1 MEYRRFTQLLNREK
15 VSLFS
20 LLDLKKLFP
29 QEMKDALKN
38 QVCGWQKKGWV
49 RRLKKGLYE
58 LRYPEEKTLPD
69 LYIANKLYEPSY
81 VSLQT
86 ALSYY
91 SLIPEVAMQVTS
103 VSTKATRRFENA
115 YGVFTY
121 RTIKKSLFF
130 GYQLVLVQGEKVKM
144 AEPEKAFTDMIYFFL
159 REKRPLNEE
168 SVRWNLSQ
176 VKKLDQKKLFVYA
189 KKYNKKT
196 EATVKELYAQLRR
209 SS

>member
-1 MEYRRFTQLLNREK
+1 MEYKRFTQLLSREK

-29 QEMKDALKN
+29 KETKDALKN
-38 QVCGWQKKGWV
+38 QVCGWEKKGWV

-81 VSLQT
+81 VSLET

-91 SLIPEVAMQVTS
+91 SLIPDVAMQVTS
-103 VSTKATRRFENA
+103 VTTKATRRFKNA

-121 RTIKKSLFF
+121 RSVKSSLFF
-130 GYQLVLVQGEKVKM
+130 GVQLVLVQGQKAKM
-144 AEPEKAFTDMIYFFL
+144 AEPEKAFTDTIYFFL
-159 REKRPLNEE
+159 REKKPLNEE
-168 SVRWNLSQ
+168 NVRWNLSQ
-176 VKKLDQKKLFVYA
+176 VKKLNQKKLFAYA
-189 KKYNKKT
+189 KNYNEKT
-196 EATVKELYAQLRR
+196 YAEVRKIYAQLRR